1 LKKLYTF
8 KIAPPATDNPRDLDS
23 AGRRGPLDRTDTQAR
38 KGMIHQKSKPRKATS
53 EGFLLLAL
61 MLSVLVTVMS
71 LLMARHPAA
80 GVFEPIRA
88 EASE

>member
-1 LKKLYTF
+1 M
-8 KIAPPATDNPRDLDS
+8 N
-23 AGRRGPLDRTDTQAR
+23 
-38 KGMIHQKSKPRKATS
+38 HQKAKPRKATS

-71 LLMARHPAA
+71 LLMARHPAV

-88 EASE
+88 EAGQ

>member
-1 LKKLYTF
+1 
-8 KIAPPATDNPRDLDS
+8 
-23 AGRRGPLDRTDTQAR
+23 LDRVDTQAR
-38 KGMIHQKSKPRKATS
+38 KGMNHQMAKPPKATS

-80 GVFEPIRA
+80 GVFEPIQV
-88 EASE
+88 EAGQ